1 MDAYYPIS
9 ALAHGQALN
18 VTVLSYAGGLHFG
31 FTACHDRVPS
41 VQRLAVYTGEALDEL
56 EATFMPKTRAK
67 PKARAEAKARARPR
81 QSPARKAPAKKAK

>member
-1 MDAYYPIS
+1 MNSSDVSSVMRGYNFPD
-9 ALAHGQALN
+9 AHGR
-18 VTVLSYAGGLHFG
+18 YGEFGGKF
-31 FTACHDRVPS
+31 VPET
-41 VQRLAVYTGEALDEL
+41 LMPALDEL

>member
-1 MDAYYPIS
+1 
-9 ALAHGQALN
+9 
-18 VTVLSYAGGLHFG
+18 
-31 FTACHDRVPS
+31 
-41 VQRLAVYTGEALDEL
+41 VYTGEALDEL